1 LGLNQELSIHFFE
14 PVKELLDDAK
24 DRIRGKNIAWN
35 NNAIMDK
42 N

>member
-24 DRIRGKNIAWN
+24 NRLRVANIAWN
-35 NNAIMDK
+35 NSAIMDK